1 VTLSKL
7 TNDVHK
13 WDRVLLLETY
23 LHEKAD
29 SDWTPEY
36 EYPQHRSF
44 LRALFMNVRPS
55 LKKVQRIRHTTKRRL
70 LEVRRVER
78 ISPGFVSVA
87 LGGPDL
93 DGFTSLSFDDH
104 IKLFLTE
111 NTLAGNVPPPSA
123 GAQEASSQNDHA
135 VMRDFTPRS
144 FDPGKLELILEFA
157 LHGEGAATAWAAQAA
172 PGQRL
177 SIGGPRGSF
186 VIPMDY
192 DWHLLIGDETAL
204 PGIARRLEEL
214 PAGANVFAFI
224 QLNDPADRRV
234 LKTKARLVENW
245 TGTSPDALVQA
256 IRDFKLPAGEGFAWA
271 AGEAKVIA
279 AVRAILVEHGLDKD
293 HIRAAAYWKHGTRA
307 HHETFA
313 D

>member
-1 VTLSKL
+1 
-7 TNDVHK
+7 
-13 WDRVLLLETY
+13 
-23 LHEKAD
+23 
-29 SDWTPEY
+29 
-36 EYPQHRSF
+36 
-44 LRALFMNVRPS
+44 MNVRPS

-123 GAQEASSQNDHA
+123 GAHEASSQNDHA

-192 DWHLLIGDETAL
+192 DWHSAGDSAT
-204 PGIARRLEEL
+204 PRG
-214 PAGANVFAFI
+214 
-224 QLNDPADRRV
+224 
-234 LKTKARLVENW
+234 
-245 TGTSPDALVQA
+245 
-256 IRDFKLPAGEGFAWA
+256 A
-271 AGEAKVIA
+271 AGRSQR
-279 AVRAILVEHGLDKD
+279 VRLHSAQRSCRQESTQDQGAIG
-293 HIRAAAYWKHGTRA
+293 
-307 HHETFA
+307 
-313 D
+313 